1 MVKHKL
7 ISIKSKHSITHNSF
21 TVLLFIAIP
30 AFFSET
36 IFSML
41 PAVINGSYLNIAVI
55 TAQVNF
61 PCSSLIPSSFIH
73 SFIVYFTAFASDD
86 SNALDNW
93 FIEKVLKFNG
103 AEKEEARTGAGHI
116 FNHRQRVAVG
126 LLHVFG

>member
-1 MVKHKL
+1 MFK
-7 ISIKSKHSITHNSF
+7 HNSF

-55 TAQVNF
+55 SAQVIF
-61 PCSSLIPSSFIH
+61 PCSSLIH
-73 SFIVYFTAFASDD
+73 QAYSFIVYFTAFASDD

-93 FIEKVLKFNG
+93 FIAKVLEFNG
-103 AEKEEARTGAGHI
+103 TEKEEARTGAGHI
-116 FNHRQRVAVG
+116 FNYRQCVALG